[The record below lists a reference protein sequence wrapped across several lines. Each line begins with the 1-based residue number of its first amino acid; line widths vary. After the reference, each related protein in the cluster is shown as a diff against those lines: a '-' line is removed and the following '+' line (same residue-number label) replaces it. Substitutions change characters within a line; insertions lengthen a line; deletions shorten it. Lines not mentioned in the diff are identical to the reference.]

1 MEKKKKN
8 YILLF
13 ALGIF
18 VALIALPL
26 LSAIG
31 VPSFDVILTAIF
43 GEGNP
48 WAAVFSIL
56 LIAVVLFVMN
66 KAINRENQKVV

>member
-1 MEKKKKN
+1 MERNKKN
-8 YILLF
+8 NILLF

-31 VPSFDVILTAIF
+31 VPSFDVILKAVF

-48 WAAVFSIL
+48 WAIVFSIL
-56 LIAVVLFVMN
+56 LIAVVLFGMN
-66 KAINRENQKVV
+66 KAIEREN